1 MKIEDYLN
9 DHTIIKIGVSPP
21 GYICSEVI
29 VDNPAELISI
39 IRENGCYIAEIR
51 WWDRVEIVSGSS
63 IGYGGPRDPRSPDS
77 HYFAETDIHKV
88 FNTFSQDEDYYEY
101 LSHIQN
107 NYFNFNLFP
116 AFDIMGQGDSV

>member
-51 WWDRVEIVSGSS
+51 WWDCVEIVSGSS
-63 IGYGGPRDPRSPDS
+63 IGYGGPRDPRGPDS
-77 HYFAETDIHKV
+77 HYLPKRIFTRYLTISLKMRIITD
-88 FNTFSQDEDYYEY
+88 T
-101 LSHIQN
+101 
-107 NYFNFNLFP
+107 
-116 AFDIMGQGDSV
+116 